1 MKREVRETKDGSKT
15 LYIEAL
21 DEHYHSF
28 HGALQESLHVFIKN
42 GLRESH
48 QNPLSI
54 LEVGLGTGLNALL
67 TCTEGEV
74 KSEGSP
80 KISYESLEAYPL
92 AEEEWK
98 ATQYEDLTESPN
110 GPAIYNQIHTCP
122 WEEPIELKPHFQF
135 TKRHTKL
142 QDFETHKKFDLIYY
156 DAFAPSAQP
165 ELWTESIF
173 KKLFA
178 LTVPGGFLVT
188 YCAKGQVK
196 RNMKAA
202 GYIVK
207 ALPGPPGKR
216 EMTRAQKELPLNL

>member
-28 HGALQESLHVFIKN
+28 HGALQESLHVFIKY
-42 GLRESH
+42 GLHDSTA
-48 QNPLSI
+48 QPLRI

-67 TCTEGEV
+67 TCVESIVNYKGER
-74 KSEGSP
+74 E
-80 KISYESLEAYPL
+80 ISYVSLEAYPL
-92 AEEEWK
+92 IEEEWK
-98 ATQYEDLTESPN
+98 ATEYEGISDLAEGATLYEE
-110 GPAIYNQIHTCP
+110 IHTSP
-122 WEEPIELKPHFQF
+122 WEQPVELTPGF
-135 TKRHTKL
+135 TLTKHKTKL
-142 QDFETHKKFDLIYY
+142 QDFETSQRFDLIYY

-165 ELWTESIF
+165 ELWTEEVF
-173 KKLFA
+173 EKLYA
-178 LTVPGGFLVT
+178 MTAPGGFLVT

-202 GYIVK
+202 GFTVE

-216 EMTRAQKELPLNL
+216 EMTRATKPE

>member
-28 HGALQESLHVFIKN
+28 HGALQESLHVFIKY
-42 GLRESH
+42 GLHDSTA
-48 QNPLSI
+48 QPLRI

-67 TCTEGEV
+67 TCVESIVNYKGER
-74 KSEGSP
+74 E
-80 KISYESLEAYPL
+80 ISYDSLEAYPL
-92 AEEEWK
+92 IEEEWK
-98 ATQYEDLTESPN
+98 ATEYEGISDLAEGATLYEK
-110 GPAIYNQIHTCP
+110 IHTSP
-122 WEEPIELKPHFQF
+122 WEQPVELAPGFAL
-135 TKRHTKL
+135 TKHKTKL
-142 QDFETHKKFDLIYY
+142 QDFETSQYFDLIYY

-165 ELWTESIF
+165 ELWTEEVF
-173 KKLFA
+173 EKLYA
-178 LTVPGGFLVT
+178 MTAPGGFLVT

-202 GYIVK
+202 GFTVE

-216 EMTRAQKELPLNL
+216 EMTRATKPE

>member
-28 HGALQESLHVFIKN
+28 HGALQESLHVFIN
-42 GLRESH
+42 YGLYDCTA
-48 QNPLSI
+48 QPLRI

-67 TCTEGEV
+67 TCVESIVNDKGER
-74 KSEGSP
+74 E
-80 KISYESLEAYPL
+80 ISYDSLEAYPL
-92 AEEEWK
+92 IEEEWK
-98 ATQYEDLTESPN
+98 ATGYEDIFDLAEGAILYEKIHISPWGQPVELAPGFTLTK
-110 GPAIYNQIHTCP
+110 H
-122 WEEPIELKPHFQF
+122 K
-135 TKRHTKL
+135 TKW
-142 QDFETHKKFDLIYY
+142 QDFETAQHFDLIYY

-165 ELWTESIF
+165 ELWTEEVF
-173 KKLFA
+173 EKLYRMTA
-178 LTVPGGFLVT
+178 PGGFLVT

-202 GYIVK
+202 GFAVE

-216 EMTRAQKELPLNL
+216 EMTRATKPE